1 MPPFWADHVNLPV
14 PISGNFID
22 QITFS
27 HALTKLIVCLTGMP
41 GAGKSTIADGLKPK
55 GYEIINMG
63 NAVRE
68 EARRRNLEPTR
79 SNLGK
84 LMLEL
89 REKNGPGAVAE
100 LIKNQIESSSSN
112 VILIDGLRSNDEISV
127 LRKFGNVKLLAI
139 HASTD
144 TRFDFLQK
152 RGRSDDPQTK
162 EHFEERDSRELGV
175 GISNS
180 IALSD
185 HAITNIGLTKDE
197 LISSAYQIIQSWTE

>member
-1 MPPFWADHVNLPV
+1 
-14 PISGNFID
+14 
-22 QITFS
+22 
-27 HALTKLIVCLTGMP
+27 MP
-41 GAGKSTIADGLKPK
+41 GAGKSTIAEGLKSK
-55 GYEIINMG
+55 GYDIINMG
-63 NAVRE
+63 NAVRK
-68 EARRRNLEPTR
+68 EAKKRNLESTR

-89 REKNGPGAVAE
+89 REKNGPGAIAE
-100 LIKNQIESSSSN
+100 LIKSEIESSPSN
-112 VILIDGLRSNDEISV
+112 VILIDGVRSNDEIQV
-127 LRKFGNVKLLAI
+127 LRKFGIVKLLAI

-162 EHFEERDSRELGV
+162 EHFEERDNRELGV

-185 HAITNIGLTKDE
+185 YAISNIDLTKDK
-197 LISSAYQIIQSWTE
+197 LIDSAFKIIQSWT

>member
-1 MPPFWADHVNLPV
+1 
-14 PISGNFID
+14 
-22 QITFS
+22 
-27 HALTKLIVCLTGMP
+27 MP
-41 GAGKSTIADGLKPK
+41 GAGKSTIAEGLKPK
-55 GYEIINMG
+55 GYDIVNMG

-68 EARRRNLEPTR
+68 EAKKRNLESTS

-89 REKNGPGAVAE
+89 REKNGPGAIAE
-100 LIKNQIESSSSN
+100 LIKPKIESSTAN
-112 VILIDGLRSNDEISV
+112 VILIDGVRSNDEIQV

-152 RGRSDDPQTK
+152 RGRTDDPQTK
-162 EHFEERDSRELGV
+162 DNFDERDNRELGV
-175 GISNS
+175 GISNP

-185 HAITNIGLTKDE
+185 DAISNTGLTKDE
-197 LISSAYQIIQSWTE
+197 LIESAFTSIQSWIE

>member
-1 MPPFWADHVNLPV
+1 
-14 PISGNFID
+14 
-22 QITFS
+22 
-27 HALTKLIVCLTGMP
+27 MP
-41 GAGKSTIADGLKPK
+41 GAGKSTIAEGLKAK
-55 GYEIINMG
+55 GYDSINMG
-63 NAVRE
+63 NVVRE
-68 EARRRNLEPTR
+68 EVKKRNLEPTR

-89 REKNGPGAVAE
+89 REKHGPGAIAE
-100 LIKNQIESSSSN
+100 LLKSQIEFSTAN
-112 VILIDGLRSNDEISV
+112 VILIDGVRSNDEIEV

-152 RGRSDDPQTK
+152 RGRTDDPQTK
-162 EHFEERDSRELGV
+162 EHFEERDNRELGI

-185 HAITNIGLTKDE
+185 DAISNTNLTKDE
-197 LISSAYQIIQSWTE
+197 LIESAFKIIQSWIK

>member
-1 MPPFWADHVNLPV
+1 
-14 PISGNFID
+14 
-22 QITFS
+22 
-27 HALTKLIVCLTGMP
+27 MP

-55 GYEIINMG
+55 EYDIINMG

-68 EARRRNLEPTR
+68 EVKKRNLEPTR
-79 SNLGK
+79 DNLGK

-89 REKNGPGAVAE
+89 REKNGPGAIAE
-100 LIKNQIESSSSN
+100 LIKSQIESSTAK
-112 VILIDGLRSNDEISV
+112 VILIDGLRSNDEIQV

-144 TRFDFLQK
+144 TRFNFLQK

-162 EHFEERDSRELGV
+162 DHFEERDNRELGV
-175 GISNS
+175 GISNP

-185 HAITNIGLTKDE
+185 DAISNTGLTKDE
-197 LISSAYQIIQSWTE
+197 LIEAAFKIIQSWIE

>member
-1 MPPFWADHVNLPV
+1 M
-14 PISGNFID
+14 G
-22 QITFS
+22 
-27 HALTKLIVCLTGMP
+27 KLIVCLTGMP
-41 GAGKSTIADGLKPK
+41 GAGKSTIADGLKLK
-55 GYEIINMG
+55 GYDIVNMG

-68 EARRRNLEPTR
+68 EAKKRNLEPSR

-100 LIKNQIESSSSN
+100 LIKPQIELSTSN
-112 VILIDGLRSNDEISV
+112 VILIDGVRSNAEIEV
-127 LRKFGNVKLLAI
+127 LRTMGNVKLLAI

-144 TRFDFLQK
+144 TRFNFLQK

-162 EHFEERDSRELGV
+162 EHFDERDNRELGV

-185 HAITNIGLTKDE
+185 YAISNIGLTKDE
-197 LISSAYQIIQSWTE
+197 LIESAYEIIQSWV

>member
-1 MPPFWADHVNLPV
+1 
-14 PISGNFID
+14 
-22 QITFS
+22 
-27 HALTKLIVCLTGMP
+27 MP
-41 GAGKSTIADGLKPK
+41 GAGKSTIAEGLKPK

-68 EARRRNLEPTR
+68 EARNRNLEPTR
-79 SNLGK
+79 ENLGK

-89 REKNGPGAVAE
+89 REKNGPGAIAE
-100 LIKNQIESSSSN
+100 LIKPQIESSPSN
-112 VILIDGLRSNDEISV
+112 VILVDGLRSIDEIEV

-162 EHFEERDSRELGV
+162 DHFTERDSRELGV
-175 GISNS
+175 GISNP

-185 HAITNIGLTKDE
+185 DAISNTGLTKDE
-197 LISSAYQIIQSWTE
+197 LIESAFKIIQSWIE

>member
-1 MPPFWADHVNLPV
+1 MLN
-14 PISGNFID
+14 
-22 QITFS
+22 
-27 HALTKLIVCLTGMP
+27 KLLVCLTGMP

-55 GYEIINMG
+55 GYEIINLG

-68 EARRRNLEPTR
+68 EAKKRNLDPTR
-79 SNLGK
+79 ENLGK

-89 REKNGPGAVAE
+89 RKKNGPGAIAE
-100 LIKNQIESSSSN
+100 LVQKKIESSTVN
-112 VILIDGLRSNDEISV
+112 VMLIDGVRSNDEIQV
-127 LRKFGNVKLLAI
+127 LRKFGTVKLLAV

-144 TRFDFLQK
+144 TRFSFLQK

-162 EHFEERDSRELGV
+162 EHFEERDNRELGV

-185 HAITNIGLTKDE
+185 FALSNIGLTKDE
-197 LISSAYQIIQSWTE
+197 LIRNSYEIIQRWIK